1 MNTKIL
7 EVVVNGLMIRKEVPL
22 NKDGIVELS
31 TLEKLTHEAS
41 VMVYG
46 EGATTGI
53 MNEDRRRAWF
63 KYRTNK
69 LKMEGEV
76 IEINSRTFFK
86 VRDIRLNE
94 HYGVNVFVIE
104 GDKVTWLPINVSM
117 HKAMDLI
124 SEFVQKELSH
134 PFEVQTSVDS
144 FSNSLYEAVMRAR
157 EDKDDFRIYKISNS
171 EIKVLVDTSDAFKSL
186 DPFTV
191 PEKPMEDLALE
202 LLKKREL
209 ELEERRFGK

>member
-22 NKDGIVELS
+22 DENGLVELS
-31 TLEKLTHEAS
+31 TLEKLTQQAS

-46 EGATTGI
+46 KEIATDMT
-53 MNEDRRRAWF
+53 NEDRRRAWF

-76 IEINSRTFFK
+76 IEINSRSFFK
-86 VRDIRLNE
+86 VRDMHLNE

-117 HKAMDLI
+117 HKAMDLVY
-124 SEFVQKELSH
+124 EFVQKELSH
-134 PFEVQTSVDS
+134 PLKEQGSIDN
-144 FSNSLYEAVMRAR
+144 FSNSLFDIIHKVYSNRGEYTV
-157 EDKDDFRIYKISNS
+157 YKLTNS
-171 EIKVLVDTSDAFKSL
+171 EIKVLVDHSDAFKSL
-186 DPFTV
+186 DPFTA
-191 PEKPMEDLALE
+191 PEKTMEELALE
-202 LLKKREL
+202 LLEKREIQN
-209 ELEERRFGK
+209 EERKL